1 MSQSEPKGSVLR
13 VAYSRDSDDGFTLKT
28 EKNGEKNGT
37 LDHFIK
43 EAVRDRGYGL
53 VQRKLSTDATEL
65 YPHEFHKAC
74 LFDIFLGSLDMCIG
88 QFIAS
93 DKNLPVLTSKPFF
106 KTQYFL
112 VVRNEIKLN
121 ASFLQLQVFSLNGW
135 LMILAA
141 VLYMGFAVDMIY
153 HGCSR
158 KSIKVKPFLNRIGD
172 IIFNSVGHCFMKE
185 SAPP

>member
-1 MSQSEPKGSVLR
+1 MLAIV
-13 VAYSRDSDDGFTLKT
+13 
-28 EKNGEKNGT
+28 
-37 LDHFIK
+37 
-43 EAVRDRGYGL
+43 
-53 VQRKLSTDATEL
+53 
-65 YPHEFHKAC
+65 
-74 LFDIFLGSLDMCIG
+74 G

-185 SAPP
+185 SAPPDAVAAEKVVLFGFTLFSFIIMATLSGAITADLVKAQTP